1 MLYKIN
7 LKNKLLKEM
16 KEHILKK
23 IKEINK
29 EEIKFLTQTPKICS
43 LFKFSKIQKIFRTI
57 HSLHNH
63 HIYILYYTISSSVH
77 CETIIFFI
85 LKFYFCPNGFKN
97 NTKDF

>member
-29 EEIKFLTQTPKICS
+29 EEIKFLT
-43 LFKFSKIQKIFRTI
+43 
-57 HSLHNH
+57 
-63 HIYILYYTISSSVH
+63 
-77 CETIIFFI
+77 
-85 LKFYFCPNGFKN
+85 
-97 NTKDF
+97 